1 MKTISTTLLFSTVFF
16 FSFGQQ
22 NSVASGGDA
31 SGTGGSSSYTV
42 GQIDYN
48 NSTGTNGS
56 SNEGVQQPYEF
67 FQEVGL
73 DENSFVS
80 SIFPN
85 PTTDIIL
92 ISFNYMAP
100 RSVSLFD
107 AAGKLIESHET
118 DMDSI
123 ELDMSSYAK
132 GNYLIRVYEQKTL
145 NTIKIIKN

>member
-1 MKTISTTLLFSTVFF
+1 MKKISTTLLFSAFLF
-16 FSFGQQ
+16 ISYGQQ
-22 NSVASGGDA
+22 NTVASGGDA
-31 SGTGGSSSYTV
+31 SGTGGSSSYSV
-42 GQIDYN
+42 GQIDYQS
-48 NSTGTNGS
+48 NSGSGGS

-73 DENSFVS
+73 EEHNFVS

-85 PTTDIIL
+85 PTSDLIL

-100 RSVSLFD
+100 RSIHVYD
-107 AAGKLIESHET
+107 AAGKLIENVDT

-123 ELDMSSYAK
+123 EVDMSEYATGSYLVK
-132 GNYLIRVYEQKTL
+132 IYEQQTL